1 MKYYI
6 PIHRDNVDNVIIAEC
21 IAPADIYPHRGY
33 GYNYFKML
41 KDVPSRRGVCL
52 FERPLAVSDDNE
64 EELIA
69 YIEIDSKHLEA
80 YKKQVFDG
88 GLYVTEP
95 IALYP
100 WNCHFLF
107 TSEEALRQ
115 VLVICQSSLS
125 NKAWGYY
132 EFDLMEGVKLE
143 KAKKTGEL
151 EDNELAPSGLIMDMG
166 LAAAKN
172 RLKGFAY
179 AYVMGRY
186 SSLSQQLASLIQ
198 TERRMYDI
206 AATMMGLQRYEQ
218 ERFAVQLLD
227 YEVVFEKYD
236 PNRTELQK
244 RWREMIESRIVGD
257 ENRKA
262 FDFIVE
268 ELGGEEVM
276 KSNLARKIG
285 IKLKPRTNVAT
296 VSFMDWN
303 AYKKELED
311 YTMQQVMAFRIRKG
325 DVNTK
330 DDFAIDG
337 LNVRMNEKYG
347 SYYGRL
353 ITMIVEGT
361 DWLSTENLRLH
372 RLDVASEL
380 TRRVR
385 DMKQESGMEWEGS
398 EERIYLNNLR
408 QHIATGEAFDLQ
420 ATQDI
425 TLKSLA
431 IFVLK
436 GDDFEEMMRYVEYNA
451 IADYRFVMGLWGA
464 CKGYADMPKTAVQR
478 MSLDFQGSAKIYM
491 SSHRL
496 VDDVPE
502 DAEVTQHQ
510 YQFRKKEERPEP
522 QPISYVLLQAMND
535 KKIGLTKAQKTM
547 LFEVWQAC
555 KGKMGSEFFAKVQ
568 KIKGIG
574 PVKMNK
580 LKDVLTP
587 ATEEKKPEPGL
598 FGQERKTD
606 GRRFGMEAW
615 QEIEPLLPNDI
626 DVRNR
631 VKSDLNWFVGHSRRV
646 ESNKQLIE
654 NYKKHLNQKAHPTNP
669 KYGWTA
675 TYFGGL
681 DIDKIIARL
690 EEIYL

>member
-6 PIHRDNVDNVIIAEC
+6 PIHRDNVDNVITAES
-21 IAPADIYPHRGY
+21 IAPADVYPQRGY
-33 GYNYFKML
+33 GYSYFKIL
-41 KDVPSRRGVCL
+41 KEVPSRRSVSL
-52 FERPLAVSDDNE
+52 FERPLAVSDVDE
-64 EELIA
+64 VELIVN
-69 YIEIDSKHLEA
+69 IEIDSKHLEA
-80 YKKQVFDG
+80 YNKKTFEG
-88 GLYVTEP
+88 GVYVTEP
-95 IALYP
+95 IAFLP
-100 WNCHFLF
+100 WNCRFLF

-115 VLVICQSSLS
+115 AMVICRSSLS
-125 NKAWGYY
+125 NKAWEYFD
-132 EFDLMEGVKLE
+132 FDLVEGE
-143 KAKKTGEL
+143 KAEKTKIAGEL
-151 EDNELAPSGLIMDMG
+151 AENELTPSAPKEME

-206 AATMMGLQRYEQ
+206 AATMTGLQRYEQ
-218 ERFAVQLLD
+218 ERFATQLLE
-227 YEVVFEKYD
+227 YEAVFEKYD

-244 RWREMIESRIVGD
+244 RWREMIESRIAGD
-257 ENRKA
+257 ENRQA
-262 FDFIVE
+262 FDFIVK

-276 KSNLARKIG
+276 KNNFARKIG
-285 IKLKPRTNVAT
+285 IELKPRTNAAM
-296 VSFMDWN
+296 VSYMDWN
-303 AYKKELED
+303 DYKKELED
-311 YTMQQVMAFRIRKG
+311 YTMQHVMAFRIRKG

-347 SYYGRL
+347 RYYGLL

-380 TRRVR
+380 TRMVR
-385 DMKQESGMEWEGS
+385 DMKQESGQEWEGS

-431 IFVLK
+431 IFILK

-478 MSLDFQGSAKIYM
+478 MRLDYQGTAKIYM
-491 SSHRL
+491 ESHRL

-502 DAEVTQHQ
+502 DAALTLHQ
-510 YQFRKKEERPEP
+510 YQFRKKEEHPEP
-522 QPISYVLLQAMND
+522 QPISHVLLQVMND
-535 KKIGLTKAQKTM
+535 KTIGLTKAQKTT

-555 KGKMGSEFFAKVQ
+555 KGKMDKEFFDKVK

-574 PVKMNK
+574 PVKMKK
-580 LKDVLTP
+580 LKETLAP
-587 ATEEKKPEPGL
+587 ATEERKPEPDL
-598 FGQERKTD
+598 FSQAPKGNGKRL
-606 GRRFGMEAW
+606 GMEAW
-615 QEIEPLLPNDI
+615 LEIEPLLPNDT

-631 VKSDLNWFVGHSRRV
+631 VKSDFNWFVGHSRRT
-646 ESNKQLIE
+646 ESNRQLIE